1 MAPQIKKYSDERA
14 KSKEEV
20 LRFALELKESEGR
33 FFLGDD
39 CFELICS
46 LSVCLS
52 VCLSDDLSDSVY
64 LSVSLS
70 VCVSVCVC
78 LSV

>member
-20 LRFALELKESEGR
+20 LRFALELKESEG

-52 VCLSDDLSDSVY
+52 VDLS
-64 LSVSLS
+64 
-70 VCVSVCVC
+70 VC